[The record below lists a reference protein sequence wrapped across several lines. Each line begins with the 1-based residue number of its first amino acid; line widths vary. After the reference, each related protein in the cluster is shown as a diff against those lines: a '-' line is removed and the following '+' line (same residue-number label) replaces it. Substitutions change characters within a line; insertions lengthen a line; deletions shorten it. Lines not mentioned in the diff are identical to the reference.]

1 MNQDL
6 IDRLQRA
13 ESTPYGKA
21 RSALL
26 EDVVRRADAE
36 GADDLAFYS
45 RLALV
50 TAYVMGGEPRK
61 SLVPFARCVA
71 DWDAD
76 PGKYQEYSHLFHWC
90 FKYAPSTL
98 TKFPEVPLDRAYAV
112 LDDMERRWRV
122 SGHSMHAV
130 HQHRWLVAHHIG
142 DVETAAEQFRLWST
156 APRDDLSD
164 CVGCDP
170 TSKVHHLTSVGRTAD
185 AVALAMNVLDGQ
197 LTCAEQP
204 QQMLTALLPAYVA
217 ERMYSEA
224 VDAHRKGYRILRGR
238 VGELSEHADHVAF
251 LARTGNELKAVELIE
266 RHLPEFDDPPSPYA
280 EMTFAA
286 AAAHALGRVDGLMIR
301 LPKTEAMPAAVLSEQ
316 LAGRALE
323 LAAQFDARNGT
334 THRSA
339 TIQAMLTAEPW
350 VEYLPLSETA
360 RRAQLRKQEARP
372 QPTDALEGAG
382 SAGDGPTAGDA
393 AGGDAAAGRQPSG
406 REWLDRAEEAWQQA
420 RPDEAT
426 AAWEAFERE
435 VPADEWTAVDRA
447 RVLDGRGLVA
457 HDQPDVALE
466 AWREALALYAEAGE
480 EVRVLR
486 DRGRIGRLLC
496 ENGQIDEGLATGEE
510 PLRWL
515 LANDEPQ
522 RRGHWQYSLAT
533 MYAQADRPEDAVRE
547 LAALRQRTDIE
558 EDLRAGAAI
567 LECNLLAQ
575 LGRFEEAEAAATVGL
590 GTSAELPRSFAYKQR
605 GRLRLELER
614 PAEAAEDLTEAVALA
629 AGMPGLEVHV
639 ALTQLELARAYL
651 LTGRP
656 LEAAETGEEAL
667 PVLGSIDELGDA
679 LADTRGVL
687 IDAYKALGELES
699 ALTKVRELLAS
710 APPEAHPAWLGMVRQ
725 DEGLLLSQLNRDEE
739 AVDVLLAAASCYET
753 AEQPVEQVQALR
765 LAAQSARHAGNF
777 PHAQELVGR
786 TRPVLDTLPSA
797 DQRVLFQT
805 AGVHWDLAVIALQQ
819 GETDTAVQ
827 QAVQAAEHYERG
839 GFEDQRTNARLLV
852 AEYGTT
858 DTQLVEEIF
867 TGLPTG
873 HDLWYRA
880 GWLLTD
886 RLRKQGRDQEATTL
900 EARLSE

>member
-26 EDVVRRADAE
+26 EDVVRRADAD

-45 RLALV
+45 RLSLV

-76 PGKYQEYSHLFHWC
+76 PGKYQDYSHLFHWC

-112 LDDMERRWRV
+112 LDDMERRWQL

-142 DVETAAEQFRLWST
+142 DTEAAAEQFRLWST

-170 TSKVHHLTSVGRTAD
+170 TSKVHHLTRVGRTAD
-185 AVALAMNVLDGQ
+185 AVALAVNVLDGQ

-204 QQMLTALLPAYVA
+204 QQMLTALLPAYLA
-217 ERMYSEA
+217 EGMYTEA
-224 VDAHRKGYRILRGR
+224 VDAHRKGYRLLRGR
-238 VGELSEHADHVAF
+238 VGELSEHADHVEF

-266 RHLPEFDDPPSPYA
+266 RHLPEFDDPPSPSA

-286 AAAHALGRVDGLMIR
+286 AAAHALGRVGGLMIR
-301 LPKTEAMPAAVLSEQ
+301 LPKADPVPAAELSEM

-334 THRSA
+334 THRSSL
-339 TIQAMLTAEPW
+339 IQGVLTAEPW

-360 RRAQLRKQEARP
+360 RRARVVKAAAQQAPAEQVDSP
-372 QPTDALEGAG
+372 QPT
-382 SAGDGPTAGDA
+382 
-393 AGGDAAAGRQPSG
+393 PSG
-406 REWLDRAEEAWQQA
+406 RGWLDRAEEAWQKAQ
-420 RPDEAT
+420 PEEAE
-426 AAWEAFERE
+426 AAWRAFEQE
-435 VPADEWTAVDRA
+435 VPDSEWTPVDRA

-457 HDQPDVALE
+457 RDQAEVALE
-466 AWREALALYAEAGE
+466 AWREALGLYAEAGE

-496 ENGQIDEGLATGEE
+496 ESGQLDEGLATGEE
-510 PLRWL
+510 PIRWL
-515 LANDEPQ
+515 VANDEPQ

-533 MYAQADRPEDAVRE
+533 MYAQAGRLEDAVRE
-547 LAALRQRTDIE
+547 LAELRVRTDIE
-558 EDLRAGAAI
+558 EDLRAGGAI
-567 LECNLLAQ
+567 LECNLLAN

-590 GTSAELPRSFAYKQR
+590 GTPSDLARSFAYKQR

-614 PAEAAEDLTEAVALA
+614 PGEAVEDLVEAVALA
-629 AGMPGLEVHV
+629 AGTPELDVHV

-651 LTGRP
+651 LTGRA
-656 LEAAETGEEAL
+656 LEAAETAEEAL
-667 PVLGSIDELGDA
+667 PGLGSSPE
-679 LADTRGVL
+679 LADPLADARGML
-687 IDAYKALGELES
+687 IDAYKALGELEA
-699 ALTKVRELLAS
+699 ALTKVGELLTA
-710 APPEAHPAWLGMVRQ
+710 APAEAHPAWLGMVRQ
-725 DEGLLLSQLNRDEE
+725 DEGMLLSQLDRDEE
-739 AVDVLLAAASCYET
+739 AVDALVAAAAYYE
-753 AEQPVEQVQALR
+753 AGEQPVEQVQAIR
-765 LAAQSARHAGNF
+765 LAAQSARYAGNF
-777 PHAQELVGR
+777 TQAVELVER
-786 TRPVLDTLPSA
+786 ARPLLEALPSA

-805 AGVHWDLAVIALQQ
+805 AGIHWDLAVIALQQ
-819 GETDTAVQ
+819 GETETAVQ
-827 QAVQAAEHYERG
+827 QATQAAEHYEQG
-839 GFEDQRTNARLLV
+839 GFEDQHTNARLLI
-852 AEYGTT
+852 AEHGTT
-858 DTQLVEEIF
+858 DAKLAEDIF
-867 TGLPTG
+867 TTLPTG

-880 GWLLTD
+880 GYLLLD
-886 RLRKQGRDQEATTL
+886 RLRTEGRTQEADTL
-900 EARLSE
+900 EARLNE

>member
-1 MNQDL
+1 
-6 IDRLQRA
+6 
-13 ESTPYGKA
+13 
-21 RSALL
+21 LL
-26 EDVVRRADAE
+26 EDVVRRADAAGE
-36 GADDLAFYS
+36 DELAFYS

-76 PGKYQEYSHLFHWC
+76 PGKHQDDSHLFHWC

-142 DVETAAEQFRLWST
+142 DVDTAAEQYRLWST

-185 AVALAMNVLDGQ
+185 AVALAVSVLDGQ

-217 ERMYSEA
+217 EGMYSEA
-224 VDAHRKGYRILRGR
+224 VDAHRKGYRLLRGR

-266 RHLPEFDDPPSPYA
+266 RHLNEFDDPPSPYA

-301 LPKTEAMPAAVLSEQ
+301 LPKADAVPAAQLSEQ

-334 THRSA
+334 NHRSEA
-339 TIQAMLTAEPW
+339 IQAMLTAEPW

-360 RRAQLRKQEARP
+360 RRAQLHKAVRPEQPVREAL
-372 QPTDALEGAG
+372 PT
-382 SAGDGPTAGDA
+382 
-393 AGGDAAAGRQPSG
+393 PSG
-406 REWLDRAEEAWQQA
+406 RGWLDRAEEDWQQA

-426 AAWEAFERE
+426 AAWQAFEQE
-435 VPADEWTAVDRA
+435 VPESEWTAVDRA
-447 RVLDGRGLVA
+447 RVLDGRGLLA
-457 HDQPDVALE
+457 GDQPEVALE

-480 EVRVLR
+480 EVRVRR
-486 DRGRIGRLLC
+486 DRGRIGRILC
-496 ENGQIDEGLATGEE
+496 ENGQIDEGLATAEE
-510 PLRWL
+510 PVRWL
-515 LANDEPQ
+515 VANDEPE
-522 RRGHWQYSLAT
+522 RRGQWQYSLAV
-533 MYAQADRPEDAVRE
+533 MYALADRPEDAVRE
-547 LAALRQRTDIE
+547 LTELRQRPDIE
-558 EDLRAGAAI
+558 DDLRSGAAL

-575 LGRFEEAEAAATVGL
+575 LGRFEEAEAAATMCI
-590 GTSAELPRSFAYKQR
+590 GTSSELPRSFAYKLR

-614 PAEAAEDLTEAVALA
+614 PAEAAEDLSEAVALA
-629 AGMPGLEVHV
+629 AGIPGLEVHV
-639 ALTQLELARAYL
+639 ALTQVELARAYL

-656 LEAAETGEEAL
+656 LEAAETGEESL
-667 PVLGSIDELGDA
+667 PVLGSSPELA
-679 LADTRGVL
+679 EPLADVRGVL
-687 IDAYKALGELES
+687 IDAYRALGELES
-699 ALTKVRELLAS
+699 ALTKVRELLTS

-725 DEGLLLSQLNRDEE
+725 DEGLLLEQLNQDDD
-739 AVDVLLAAASCYET
+739 AVDAFLTAASYFET
-753 AEQPVEQVQALR
+753 AEQPIEQVQAVR
-765 LAAQSARHAGNF
+765 LAAQSARYAGNF
-777 PHAQELVGR
+777 AQAVDLIER
-786 TRPVLDTLPSA
+786 TRPILDALPSA
-797 DQRVLFQT
+797 DQGVLFQT
-805 AGVHWDLAVIALQQ
+805 AGAHWDLALIALQQ
-819 GETDTAVQ
+819 GETETAVQ
-827 QAVQAAEHYERG
+827 HAVQAAEHYERG
-839 GFEDQRTNARLLV
+839 GYEDQHTNARLLI
-852 AEYGTT
+852 AEHGTT
-858 DTQLVEEIF
+858 DEKLVEQIF
-867 TGLPTG
+867 TTLPTG

-880 GWLLTD
+880 GWLLVD
-886 RLRKQGRDQEATTL
+886 RLRLLDRAAEAEAL
-900 EARLSE
+900 EARLAAAQ

>member
-1 MNQDL
+1 MNQEL
-6 IDRLQRA
+6 VDRLQHA

-71 DWDAD
+71 DWDAE
-76 PGKYQEYSHLFHWC
+76 PGKYHEYSHLFHWC

-122 SGHSMHAV
+122 TGHSMHAV

-142 DVETAAEQFRLWST
+142 DADVAAEQFRLWST

-170 TSKVHHLTSVGRTAD
+170 TSKVHHLTTVGRTAD

-197 LTCAEQP
+197 LTCDEQP

-217 ERMYSEA
+217 EGMYSEA
-224 VDAHRKGYRILRGR
+224 VDAHRKGYRLLRGR
-238 VGELSEHADHVAF
+238 VGELTEHADHVVF

-266 RHLPEFDDPPSPYA
+266 RHLTEFDDPPSPYA

-286 AAAHALGRVDGLMIR
+286 AAAHALGRADGLMIR
-301 LPKTEAMPAAVLSEQ
+301 LPRAEAVPAAELSEQ

-334 THRSA
+334 KHRSEA
-339 TIQAMLTAEPW
+339 IQAMLMAEPW

-360 RRAQLRKQEARP
+360 RRAQLHKAVRPQQPVQEAL
-372 QPTDALEGAG
+372 PT
-382 SAGDGPTAGDA
+382 PT
-393 AGGDAAAGRQPSG
+393 GRG
-406 REWLDRAEEAWQQA
+406 WLDRAEDAWQRAQ
-420 RPDEAT
+420 PDEAV
-426 AAWEAFERE
+426 AAWQAFEQE
-435 VPADEWTAVDRA
+435 VPESEWTPVDRA

-457 HDQPDVALE
+457 HEEPEVALE
-466 AWREALALYAEAGE
+466 AWRQALALYAEAGK
-480 EVRVLR
+480 EVRALR

-496 ENGQIDEGLATGEE
+496 ENGQIDEGLATAEE
-510 PLRWL
+510 PVRWL
-515 LANDEPQ
+515 VANDEPQ

-533 MYAQADRPEDAVRE
+533 MYAQADRPEDAIRE
-547 LAALRQRTDIE
+547 LTELRGRSDID

-567 LECNLLAQ
+567 VECNLLAQ
-575 LGRFEEAEAAATVGL
+575 LGRFEDAEAAATVGL
-590 GTSAELPRSFAYKQR
+590 GTSADLPRSFAYKQR

-614 PAEAAEDLTEAVALA
+614 PSEAAEDLTEAVALA

-639 ALTQLELARAYL
+639 ALTQVELARAYL

-656 LEAAETGEEAL
+656 LEAAETGEESL
-667 PVLGSIDELGDA
+667 PVLGGFPE
-679 LADTRGVL
+679 LADPLADVRGVL
-687 IDAYKALGELES
+687 IDAYRALGEMDS

-710 APPEAHPAWLGMVRQ
+710 APAEAHPAWLGMVRQ
-725 DEGLLLSQLNRDEE
+725 DEGLLLEQMERDEE
-739 AVDVLLAAASCYET
+739 AIDAFLTAASYYGT
-753 AEQPVEQVQALR
+753 AEQPIEQVQALR
-765 LAAQSARHAGNF
+765 LAAQSARYTGDFDRANALIDSTVPF
-777 PHAQELVGR
+777 LESQ
-786 TRPVLDTLPSA
+786 PSA
-797 DQRVLFQT
+797 DERVLFQT
-805 AGVHWDLAVIALQQ
+805 AGVHWDRALIALQQ

-827 QAVQAAEHYERG
+827 HATQAAEHYERG
-839 GFEDQRTNARLLV
+839 GYADQHTNARLLI
-852 AEYGTT
+852 AEHGTT
-858 DTQLVEEIF
+858 DEKLVEQIF
-867 TGLPTG
+867 TTLPTG
-873 HDLWYRA
+873 HDLWHRA
-880 GWLLTD
+880 GWLFVD
-886 RLRKQGRDQEATTL
+886 RLRSQGRTQEATAL
-900 EARLSE
+900 EARLTE

>member
-26 EDVVRRADAE
+26 EDVVRRADAD

-76 PGKYQEYSHLFHWC
+76 PGKYQDYSHLFHWC

-112 LDDMERRWRV
+112 LDDMERRWQL

-142 DVETAAEQFRLWST
+142 DTEAAAEQFRLWST

-170 TSKVHHLTSVGRTAD
+170 TSKVHHLTSVGHTAD
-185 AVALAMNVLDGQ
+185 AVALAVNVLDGQ

-204 QQMLTALLPAYVA
+204 QQMLTALLPAYLA
-217 ERMYSEA
+217 EGMYTEA
-224 VDAHRKGYRILRGR
+224 IDAHRKGYRLLRSR
-238 VGELSEHADHVAF
+238 VGELSEHADHVEF

-301 LPKTEAMPAAVLSEQ
+301 LPKADSVPAAELSEQ

-334 THRSA
+334 THRSSL
-339 TIQAMLTAEPW
+339 IQGMLTAEPW

-360 RRAQLRKQEARP
+360 RRAQAVKAAAQQAPEEP
-372 QPTDALEGAG
+372 VDSTQPT
-382 SAGDGPTAGDA
+382 
-393 AGGDAAAGRQPSG
+393 PSG
-406 REWLDRAEEAWQQA
+406 RGWLDRAEEAWQKAQ
-420 RPDEAT
+420 PEEAA
-426 AAWEAFERE
+426 AAWRAFEQE
-435 VPADEWTAVDRA
+435 VPESEWTPVDRA

-457 HDQPDVALE
+457 HDQAEVALE
-466 AWREALALYAEAGE
+466 AWREALALYADAGE

-496 ENGQIDEGLATGEE
+496 ETGQVDEGLATGEE
-510 PLRWL
+510 PIRWL
-515 LANDEPQ
+515 VANDEPQ

-533 MYAQADRPEDAVRE
+533 MYAQAGRLDDAVRE
-547 LAALRQRTDIE
+547 LAELRERTDID
-558 EDLRAGAAI
+558 EDLRAGGAI
-567 LECNLLAQ
+567 LECNLLAN

-590 GTSAELPRSFAYKQR
+590 GTPSDLARSFAYKQR

-614 PAEAAEDLTEAVALA
+614 PGEAAEDLIEAVALA
-629 AGMPGLEVHV
+629 AGTPELDVHV

-656 LEAAETGEEAL
+656 LEAAETAEEAL
-667 PVLGSIDELGDA
+667 PGLGSSPELA
-679 LADTRGVL
+679 EPLADARGVL
-687 IDAYKALGELES
+687 IDAYKALGELQA
-699 ALTKVRELLAS
+699 ALTKVGELLAS
-710 APPEAHPAWLGMVRQ
+710 APDEAHPAWLGMVRQ
-725 DEGLLLSQLNRDEE
+725 DEGLLLSQLDRDEE
-739 AVDVLLAAASCYET
+739 AVDALVAAAAYYE
-753 AEQPVEQVQALR
+753 AGEQPVEQVQAVR
-765 LAAQSARHAGNF
+765 LAAQSARYAGNF
-777 PHAQELVGR
+777 AQAVELVER
-786 TRPVLDTLPSA
+786 ARLLLEALPSA

-819 GETDTAVQ
+819 GETETAVQ
-827 QAVQAAEHYERG
+827 QATQAADHYEKG
-839 GFEDQRTNARLLV
+839 GFEDQHTNARLLI
-852 AEYGTT
+852 AEHGTT
-858 DTQLVEEIF
+858 DAKLAEDIF
-867 TGLPTG
+867 TTLPTG

-880 GWLLTD
+880 GYLLLD
-886 RLRKQGRDQEATTL
+886 RLRTEGRTQEADAL
-900 EARLSE
+900 ETRLND

>member
-13 ESTPYGKA
+13 ESAPYGKA

-76 PGKYQEYSHLFHWC
+76 PGKYQDYSHLFHWC

-112 LDDMERRWRV
+112 LDDMERRWRL

-142 DVETAAEQFRLWST
+142 DVDTAAEQFRLWST

-185 AVALAMNVLDGQ
+185 AVALAVNVLDGQ
-197 LTCAEQP
+197 LTCDEQP

-217 ERMYSEA
+217 EGMYSEA
-224 VDAHRKGYRILRGR
+224 VDAHRKAYRILRGR
-238 VGELSEHADHVAF
+238 VGELSEHADHVVF

-266 RHLPEFDDPPSPYA
+266 RHLAEFDDPPSPYA

-286 AAAHALGRVDGLMIR
+286 AAAHALGRVDGLTIR
-301 LPKTEAMPAAVLSEQ
+301 LPKAEAVPAAALSEQ

-334 THRSA
+334 THR
-339 TIQAMLTAEPW
+339 TEQIQAMLAAEPW

-360 RRAQLRKQEARP
+360 RRAQLHKQTPRP
-372 QPTDALEGAG
+372 VKEDVAADQQPV
-382 SAGDGPTAGDA
+382 
-393 AGGDAAAGRQPSG
+393 PSG
-406 REWLDRAEEAWQQA
+406 RGWLDRAEDAWQQA
-420 RPDEAT
+420 LPDEAM
-426 AAWEAFERE
+426 AAWQAFEQE
-435 VPADEWTAVDRA
+435 VPESEWTVVDRA

-457 HDQPDVALE
+457 HDEPEVALE

-486 DRGRIGRLLC
+486 DRARIGRLLC
-496 ENGQIDEGLATGEE
+496 EIGQIDEGLATAKE
-510 PLRWL
+510 PVRWL
-515 LANDEPQ
+515 IANDEPQ

-533 MYAQADRPEDAVRE
+533 MYAQANRPEDAVRE
-547 LAALRQRTDIE
+547 LTELGARPDID

-575 LGRFEEAEAAATVGL
+575 LGRFEEAEAAATLGL
-590 GTSAELPRSFAYKQR
+590 GTSADLARSFAYKQR

-629 AGMPGLEVHV
+629 AGTPGLEMHV
-639 ALTQLELARAYL
+639 ALTQVDLARAYL

-667 PVLGSIDELGDA
+667 PVLAGIPE
-679 LADTRGVL
+679 LADPLADVRGLL
-687 IDAYKALGELES
+687 IEAYRALGELES

-710 APPEAHPAWLGMVRQ
+710 APVEAHPAWLGMVRQ
-725 DEGLLLSQLNRDEE
+725 DEGLLLEQLDRDED
-739 AVDVLLAAASCYET
+739 AIDAFLTAASYYET
-753 AEQPVEQVQALR
+753 AEQPVEQVQAVR
-765 LAAQSARHAGNF
+765 FAAQSARYTGNF
-777 PHAQELVGR
+777 AQAVELIER
-786 TRPVLDTLPSA
+786 IRPVLDALPSA

-805 AGVHWDLAVIALQQ
+805 AGVHWDLALIALQQ
-819 GETDTAVQ
+819 GETETAVQ
-827 QAVQAAEHYERG
+827 HAVQAAEHYERG
-839 GFEDQRTNARLLV
+839 SYEEQHANARLLI
-852 AEYGTT
+852 AEHGATDEKLAEELFTT
-858 DTQLVEEIF
+858 
-867 TGLPTG
+867 LPTG

-880 GWLLTD
+880 GYLLAD
-886 RLRKQGRDQEATTL
+886 RLRTQGRTQEATAL

>member
-26 EDVVRRADAE
+26 EDVVRRADAD

-71 DWDAD
+71 AWDAD
-76 PGKYQEYSHLFHWC
+76 PGKYQDYSHLFHWC

-112 LDDMERRWRV
+112 LDDMERRWQL

-142 DVETAAEQFRLWST
+142 DTEAAAEQFRLWST

-185 AVALAMNVLDGQ
+185 AVALAVNVLDGQ

-204 QQMLTALLPAYVA
+204 QQMLTALLPAYLA
-217 ERMYSEA
+217 EGMYTEA
-224 VDAHRKGYRILRGR
+224 IDAHRKGYRLLRSR
-238 VGELSEHADHVAF
+238 VGELSEHADHVEF

-301 LPKTEAMPAAVLSEQ
+301 LPKADSVPAAELSEM

-334 THRSA
+334 THRSSL
-339 TIQAMLTAEPW
+339 IQGMLTAEPW

-360 RRAQLRKQEARP
+360 RRAQVVK
-372 QPTDALEGAG
+372 
-382 SAGDGPTAGDA
+382 
-393 AGGDAAAGRQPSG
+393 AAAQQAEPEQADVEQPAPTGRG
-406 REWLDRAEEAWQQA
+406 WLDRAEEAWQKAQ
-420 RPDEAT
+420 PEEAE
-426 AAWEAFERE
+426 AAWRAFEQE
-435 VPADEWTAVDRA
+435 VPESEWTPVDRA

-457 HDQPDVALE
+457 HDQAEIALE

-496 ENGQIDEGLATGEE
+496 ETGQLDEGLATGEE
-510 PLRWL
+510 PIRWL
-515 LANDEPQ
+515 VANDEPQ

-533 MYAQADRPEDAVRE
+533 MYAQAGRLEDAVRE
-547 LAALRQRTDIE
+547 LAELRERTDIE
-558 EDLRAGAAI
+558 EDLRAGGAI
-567 LECNLLAQ
+567 LECNLLAN

-590 GTSAELPRSFAYKQR
+590 GTPSDLARSFAYKQR

-614 PAEAAEDLTEAVALA
+614 PAEAVEDLVEAVALA
-629 AGMPGLEVHV
+629 VGTPELDVHV

-656 LEAAETGEEAL
+656 LEAAETAEEAL
-667 PVLGSIDELGDA
+667 PGLGSSPELA
-679 LADTRGVL
+679 EPLADARGVL
-687 IDAYKALGELES
+687 IDAYKALGELQA
-699 ALTKVRELLAS
+699 ALTKVGELLAA
-710 APPEAHPAWLGMVRQ
+710 APEEAHPAWLGMVRQ
-725 DEGLLLSQLNRDEE
+725 DEGMLLSQLDRDEE
-739 AVDVLLAAASCYET
+739 AVDALVAAAAYYE
-753 AEQPVEQVQALR
+753 AGEQPVEQAQAIR
-765 LAAQSARHAGNF
+765 LAAQSARYAGNF
-777 PHAQELVGR
+777 TQAVELVER
-786 TRPVLDTLPSA
+786 ARPLLEALPSA

-805 AGVHWDLAVIALQQ
+805 AGIHWDLAVIALQQ
-819 GETDTAVQ
+819 GETETAVQ
-827 QAVQAAEHYERG
+827 HATQAAEHYERG
-839 GFEDQRTNARLLV
+839 GFEDQHTNARLLV
-852 AEYGTT
+852 AEHGTT
-858 DTQLVEEIF
+858 DEKLVEQIF
-867 TGLPTG
+867 TTLPTG
-873 HDLWYRA
+873 HDLWHRA
-880 GWLLTD
+880 GWLLVD
-886 RLRKQGRDQEATTL
+886 RLRTQGREQEATTL
-900 EARLSE
+900 ESRLTE